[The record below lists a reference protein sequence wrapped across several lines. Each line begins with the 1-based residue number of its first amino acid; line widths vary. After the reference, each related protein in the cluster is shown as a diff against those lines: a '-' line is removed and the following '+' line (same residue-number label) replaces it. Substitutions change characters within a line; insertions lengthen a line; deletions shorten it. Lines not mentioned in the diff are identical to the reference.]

1 MKRLVTATLAAVAL
15 AACFDDPTSDLRDGA
30 ARLVLSRTSLVISTG
45 DSIQVQ
51 VTALDAQGNQVP
63 VGDVSWVSADPNI
76 AAISGETE
84 FPGNVYERAFVRGV
98 TFAPGTTTI
107 TVTAQGVS
115 DSVRVTVLPSALSG
129 NGGTAA
135 VSGTAA
141 ADTIAGAAPFVYTAG
156 DTIVLTASGALTF
169 DNDATVSLGSTSGY
183 IVSQSATQIKVMSR
197 GPFAGRPVVRGLTY
211 TGPGQVGT
219 LTIDSLF
226 ADSVLVSR
234 ARFTGTATV
243 SNDPNFGTNTLLTL
257 TAAPGSAFRT
267 TAPLST
273 VRLGSAS
280 AIVLTRS
287 ATTITAIT
295 GTAAAGQPV
304 MVTNVDIGT
313 GTVDSL
319 RAGTAAAGSAVTIAA
334 SNFPGTATSGGDLLD
349 TVTIAIAG
357 AGNAFCA
364 SAAAP
369 CGTARSTV
377 TINGV
382 AAYLISR
389 TTTAI
394 TAVAALPGTGSVTIT
409 NVNVNGTLV
418 PSLSTS
424 ATLNV
429 TTTTGEPNEPGN
441 DAPGGATARGMPA
454 AVGDTVWTFGAI
466 NTGDIDDFFAITP
479 GTSGNYT
486 FLVEWAGTGLAP
498 DIDMF
503 VLNSAGTLT
512 ACADDSLGCAAATG
526 ALPQSGTAALTGGTS
541 YRLYINLYDGGGA
554 SMPRTYRVRVIRTS

>member
-1 MKRLVTATLAAVAL
+1 MKRFVTATLAAVVM

-30 ARLVLSRTSLVISTG
+30 TRLVLSRTSLVISTG

-63 VGDVSWVSADPNI
+63 VGDVTWVSADPNI

-107 TVTAQGVS
+107 TVTAQGVT

-135 VSGTAA
+135 VTGTAA
-141 ADTIAGAAPFVYTAG
+141 ADTITGLTPFAFTAG
-156 DTIVLTASGALTF
+156 DTIVLTASGALAF
-169 DNDATVSLGSTSGY
+169 DNDATVSLGSNAGY
-183 IVSQSATQIKVMSR
+183 IISQSATQIKVMAR
-197 GPFAGRPVVRGLTY
+197 APFAGRPVVRGLTY
-211 TGPGQVGT
+211 TGPSQVGT
-219 LTIDSLF
+219 LAIDSLF
-226 ADSVLVSR
+226 ADSVLVAR
-234 ARFTGTATV
+234 ARFTGTAAVT
-243 SNDPNFGTNTLLTL
+243 NDPNFGTNTLLTL

-304 MVTNVDIGT
+304 MVTNVDVGAATI
-313 GTVDSL
+313 DSL
-319 RAGTAAAGSAVTIAA
+319 RAGTTAAGSAVTIAA

-364 SAAAP
+364 AAAAP

-389 TTTAI
+389 SATTI
-394 TAVAALPGTGSVTIT
+394 TAVAATVGNTNVTIT

-418 PSLSTS
+418 PSLTTA

-429 TTTTGEPNEPGN
+429 TTTTGESNEAAN
-441 DAPGGATARGMPA
+441 DAPGGASVRPMPA
-454 AVGDTVWTFGAI
+454 AVGDTVFIFG
-466 NTGDIDDFFAITP
+466 TLDPGDIDDFYAITP
-479 GTSGNYT
+479 ANTGGYA
-486 FLVEWAGTGLAP
+486 FQVEWAGTGLAP
-498 DIDMF
+498 DIDMGLF
-503 VLNSAGTLT
+503 NSGGPYSF
-512 ACADDSLGCAAATG
+512 CGGDRFSCSGATG
-526 ALPQSGTAALTGGTS
+526 ALPQVGTSTLTGATT
-541 YRLYINLYDGGGA
+541 YHLYINLYDDAGV
-554 SMPRTYRVRVIRTS
+554 SMPRTYRVRIIRTS